1 MRERVIKIGVL
12 STVFI
17 LAIIVFSHITNRGNA
32 DMTADMNVAT
42 LPTISFQVEG
52 QDVNLLSGH
61 KNEMNLVSVR
71 DEIVPYKASTGITA
85 TVNHGEIDSVQY
97 KITSLDGKEELQ
109 TGNVEKVGETFSIP
123 IEDAVANGEE
133 YLLTMQA
140 EVEKES
146 IYYYTRMVEES
157 NLYAAESIDFVKE
170 LHTAMIEKNDEE
182 LLTRVME
189 PNGEG
194 NNYSLQHVTIH
205 SDVKHAMWGSL
216 QPEVVSDI
224 QWEIKEMKEAYVSIQ
239 LRYQVACA
247 GDDNEEEIYQVSE
260 FFKVANG
267 TERMYLISYD
277 RTVNEIFNAKNKVL
291 SGKGILLGLAAED
304 IPYRVNQEGTIV
316 SFIQEN
322 ELWSYSIEEDAFAL
336 VFSFA
341 ESEKEDVR
349 HYINDHKIQIL
360 SMEENG
366 NLTFS
371 VYGYMN
377 RGIHEGETG
386 LSIYYYKLSQNSVE
400 EKIFIPC
407 TDNYLVI
414 EEEWNKLA
422 YYNQTQDVLYVM
434 VGEQLQKIDLQKE
447 TSEILLEGLKENQ
460 YVASDD
466 GHLFAY
472 QQDGVHVWNF
482 NEDTQY
488 HVTGEEGE
496 TVVPLGFILNDFVY
510 GITREENL
518 GYDTAGQTIQGIECL
533 EIRSE
538 KNKVVKTYEIADTY
552 ILDVDIDGNM
562 ITLKRGVK
570 NGSLYQEISEDYIT
584 NNEES
589 GNEYV
594 SMKAYWTDLKENQY
608 RLQFSQGIQDRK
620 AKTMKP
626 KLLLQEQVTQLE
638 TRSSSKEYYYAYG
651 NGELLGIYLN
661 AGAAIAIADEYA
673 GVVVTSQQ
681 NYAWEDGNQVS
692 WYRNFNVNGFT
703 AQGGETTLEACV
715 RKVLTYE
722 GVSAEVSAA
731 LKEQAVEDVMEAQ
744 LNKEVIRYRDC
755 SSKDMRYL
763 IDKGVP
769 VIAMLNADDAVLLVG
784 YDALTVTY
792 ISPSNGAVRSAT
804 FAKMDE
810 MLEGSGCTFIGYVR

>member
-42 LPTISFQVEG
+42 LPMISFPVEG

-61 KNEMNLVSVR
+61 KTEMNPVSVR

-85 TVNHGEIDSVQY
+85 TVNYGEVDSVQY
-97 KITSLDGKEELQ
+97 KITSLDGQEELQ
-109 TGNVEKVGETFSIP
+109 TGSVEKVGETFSIS
-123 IEDAVANGEE
+123 IEDTVTKGEE
-133 YLLTMQA
+133 YLLTIQA

-146 IYYYTRMVEES
+146 IYYYTRIVEES
-157 NLYAAESIDFVKE
+157 NLYVAESIDFVKE

-189 PNGEG
+189 PTGEG

-205 SDVKHAMWGSL
+205 SDVNHATWGSL
-216 QPEVVSDI
+216 QPKVVSDI
-224 QWEIKEMKEAYVSIQ
+224 QWEIKEMKEAYVSIL
-239 LRYQVACA
+239 LRYQVVCA
-247 GDDNEEEIYQVSE
+247 GDDNEEETYQVSE

-277 RTVNEIFNAKNKVL
+277 RTANEIFNAKNKVL
-291 SGKGILLGLAAED
+291 SGKGILLGLAEED

-349 HYINDHKIQIL
+349 HYVNDHKIQIL

-407 TDNYLVI
+407 TNNYLVI

-422 YYNQTQDVLYVM
+422 YYNQSQDVLYVM

-482 NEDTQY
+482 HDDSQY

-496 TVVPLGFILNDFVY
+496 IVVPLGFILNDFVY

-518 GYDTAGQTIQGIECL
+518 GYDTAGQTIQGIERL

-570 NGSLYQEISEDYIT
+570 NGSLYQEIAEDYIT

-594 SMKAYWTDLKENQY
+594 SLKAYWTDLKENQY

-626 KLLLQEQVTQLE
+626 KLVLQEQVTELE
-638 TRSSSKEYYYAYG
+638 TRSSSKEYYYVYG

-661 AGAAIAIADEYA
+661 AGDAIDIADEHA

-692 WYRNFNVNGFT
+692 WYRNFNVSGFT
-703 AQGGETTLEACV
+703 VQGGETTLEACV
-715 RKVLTYE
+715 RKVLAYE

-731 LKEQAVEDVMEAQ
+731 LKEQAVEDVMETQ

-769 VIAMLNADDAVLLVG
+769 VIAMINADEAVLLVG

>member
-109 TGNVEKVGETFSIP
+109 TGSVEKVGETFSIP

-146 IYYYTRMVEES
+146 IYYYTRIVEES

-386 LSIYYYKLSQNSVE
+386 LSIYYYKLYQNSVE

-594 SMKAYWTDLKENQY
+594 SLKAYWTDLKENQY

-626 KLLLQEQVTQLE
+626 KLVLQEQVTQLE
-638 TRSSSKEYYYAYG
+638 TRSSNKEYYYAYG

-661 AGAAIAIADEYA
+661 AGDAIAIADEYA

-744 LNKEVIRYRDC
+744 LNKEAIRYRDC

-769 VIAMLNADDAVLLVG
+769 VIAMINADDAVLLVG

>member
-146 IYYYTRMVEES
+146 IYYYTRIVEES

-277 RTVNEIFNAKNKVL
+277 RIVNEIFNAKNKVL

-422 YYNQTQDVLYVM
+422 YYNQSQDVLYVM

-626 KLLLQEQVTQLE
+626 KLVLQEQVTQLE

-661 AGAAIAIADEYA
+661 AGDAIAIADEYA

-744 LNKEVIRYRDC
+744 LSKEVIRYRDC

-769 VIAMLNADDAVLLVG
+769 VIAMINADDAVLLVG

>member
-146 IYYYTRMVEES
+146 IYYYTRIVEES

-626 KLLLQEQVTQLE
+626 KLVLQEQVTQLE

-661 AGAAIAIADEYA
+661 AGDAIAIADEYA

>member
-52 QDVNLLSGH
+52 QEVNLLSGH

-71 DEIVPYKASTGITA
+71 DEIVPYKASTGITV

-146 IYYYTRMVEES
+146 IYYYTRIVEES

-304 IPYRVNQEGTIV
+304 IPYRVNQEGIIV

-422 YYNQTQDVLYVM
+422 YYNQSQDVLYVM

-447 TSEILLEGLKENQ
+447 TSEILLEDLKENQ

-472 QQDGVHVWNF
+472 QQDGVHVCNF
-482 NEDTQY
+482 NDGSQY

-510 GITREENL
+510 GITRDENI
-518 GYDTAGQTIQGIECL
+518 GYDTAGQTLQGIERL

-552 ILDVDIDGNM
+552 ILDVNIDGNM

-570 NGSLYQEISEDYIT
+570 NGSLYQEIAEDYIT

-594 SMKAYWTDLKENQY
+594 SLKAYWTDLKENQY

-626 KLLLQEQVTQLE
+626 KLVLQEQVTQLE
-638 TRSSSKEYYYAYG
+638 TRSSNKEYYYVYG

-661 AGAAIAIADEYA
+661 AGDAIAVADEHA

-703 AQGGETTLEACV
+703 AQSGETTLEACV

-722 GVSAEVSAA
+722 GVSTDVSTA
-731 LKEQAVEDVMEAQ
+731 LKEQAVEDVMETQ

-769 VIAMLNADDAVLLVG
+769 VIAMINADDAVLLVG

>member
-85 TVNHGEIDSVQY
+85 IVNHGEIDSVQY

-109 TGNVEKVGETFSIP
+109 TGNIEKVGETFSIP

-146 IYYYTRMVEES
+146 IYYYTRIVEES

-182 LLTRVME
+182 FMTRVME

-267 TERMYLISYD
+267 TERMYLINYD

-304 IPYRVNQEGTIV
+304 IPYRVNQEGTII
-316 SFIQEN
+316 SFIQEI

-422 YYNQTQDVLYVM
+422 YYNQSQDVLYVM

-518 GYDTAGQTIQGIECL
+518 GYDTAGQMVQGIECL

-552 ILDVDIDGNM
+552 ILNVDIDGNM

-594 SMKAYWTDLKENQY
+594 SLKAYWTDLKENQY

-626 KLLLQEQVTQLE
+626 KLVLQEQVTQLE

-661 AGAAIAIADEYA
+661 AGDAIAIADEYA

-722 GVSAEVSAA
+722 GVSIDVSTA
-731 LKEQAVEDVMEAQ
+731 LKEQAVEDVMETQ

-769 VIAMLNADDAVLLVG
+769 VIAMINADEAVLLVG

-792 ISPSNGAVRSAT
+792 ISPSNGAVRSAA

>member
-146 IYYYTRMVEES
+146 IYYYTRIVEES

-277 RTVNEIFNAKNKVL
+277 RIVNEIFNAKNKVL

-422 YYNQTQDVLYVM
+422 YYNQSQDVLYVM

-626 KLLLQEQVTQLE
+626 KLVLQEQVTQLE

-661 AGAAIAIADEYA
+661 AGDAIAIADEYA

-722 GVSAEVSAA
+722 GVSAEVSGA

-744 LNKEVIRYRDC
+744 LSKEVIRYRDC

-769 VIAMLNADDAVLLVG
+769 VIAMINADDAVLLVG